1 MRATTQSG
9 PGLRSAAELKPA
21 GSELVGSKM
30 ANAPQKSASLK
41 AGTISFGG
49 GAITCTVRNL
59 SATGAMLD
67 VTSPVGIPARFT
79 LVIEAEHASKP
90 AVVVRRQDKR
100 IGIRFEVER
109 ASSAV

>member
-1 MRATTQSG
+1 MNESIRANDS
-9 PGLRSAAELKPA
+9 
-21 GSELVGSKM
+21 
-30 ANAPQKSASLK
+30 
-41 AGTISFGG
+41 TILCRQRH
-49 GAITCTVRNL
+49 CTVRNL

-100 IGIRFEVER
+100 IGIRFEAER